1 MLRPL
6 EFLCQD
12 KKYTQIFDNTTSRE
26 ESVKTLPSQKNI
38 WNSLNFHIFKTSIM
52 CSQQKVD
59 KIEQWMD
66 VTGFRTWKTSVFC
79 NKL

>member
-66 VTGFRTWKTSVFC
+66 VTGFRT
-79 NKL
+79 